1 MYYILFNVCFI
12 IKAKGE
18 NERNYL
24 PMIVKKERIPE
35 VRLKVVMMS
44 VLKRGVDQ
52 GLRLEKT
59 LKVSLMQRYV
69 LSFVL
74 YNNLHAN
81 LKSFITQIR
90 RFVKSYKKFPAP
102 LKRLDDIAADAEL
115 QEKPMSELRFL
126 GEQLKSRCE
135 ACLSEFESTAK
146 ENKGEEEGK
155 GPGRKRGRGPTFKI
169 GGVMVNAKSF
179 SAAVKELEPLEQA
192 LPSDS
197 EQRSNWHI
205 DIK

>member
-1 MYYILFNVCFI
+1 MKYVKTNKNSFN
-12 IKAKGE
+12 
-18 NERNYL
+18 
-24 PMIVKKERIPE
+24 M
-35 VRLKVVMMS
+35 
-44 VLKRGVDQ
+44 
-52 GLRLEKT
+52 
-59 LKVSLMQRYV
+59 
-69 LSFVL
+69 
-74 YNNLHAN
+74 
-81 LKSFITQIR
+81 QIR

-179 SAAVKELEPLEQA
+179 SAAVKELGPLEQA
-192 LPSDS
+192 LPPDS
-197 EQRSNWHI
+197 EQRSNWHL